1 MELQVKVTQVLE
13 KQTINKKDGGTMD
26 KAAFVGETFGQ
37 YPKKVKFDVMGEK
50 LEQVMMNAR
59 VGATVTVSFD
69 VESREWQGRWYTDL
83 KAWKIMAM
91 DGQGQQGQQQQ
102 QQQQQSPVPN
112 AQAAPAQCESQ
123 QNDDLP
129 F

>member
-13 KQTINKKDGGTMD
+13 KQTINKKDGGTME

-59 VGATVTVSFD
+59 VGASVTVSFD

-91 DGQGQQGQQQQ
+91 DGQGQQK
-102 QQQQQSPVPN
+102 SPVPD
-112 AQAAPAQCESQ
+112 AQPAAAAAQEEGKK
-123 QNDDLP
+123 DDLP

>member
-13 KQTINKKDGGTMD
+13 KQTINKKDGGTME

-102 QQQQQSPVPN
+102 SPVPN
-112 AQAAPAQCESQ
+112 AQAAPAQGESQ

>member
-13 KQTINKKDGGTMD
+13 KQTINKKDGGTIE

-50 LEQVMMNAR
+50 LEQIMMNAR

-83 KAWKIMAM
+83 KAWKIVAM
-91 DGQGQQGQQQQ
+91 DGQGQQGQQA
-102 QQQQQSPVPN
+102 QQQQSPVPN
-112 AQAAPAQCESQ
+112 AQPALAQEEEKK
-123 QNDDLP
+123 DDLP

>member
-13 KQTINKKDGGTMD
+13 KQTINKKDGGTME

-91 DGQGQQGQQQQ
+91 DGQGQQGQQQ
-102 QQQQQSPVPN
+102 SPVPN
-112 AQAAPAQCESQ
+112 AQAAPSQGESQ

>member
-13 KQTINKKDGGTMD
+13 KQTINKKDGGTME

-59 VGATVTVSFD
+59 VGASVTVSFD

-91 DGQGQQGQQQQ
+91 DGQGQQGQQQK
-102 QQQQQSPVPN
+102 SPVPD
-112 AQAAPAQCESQ
+112 AQPAAPAQEEGKK
-123 QNDDLP
+123 DDLP

>member
-13 KQTINKKDGGTMD
+13 KQTINKKDGGTME

-50 LEQVMMNAR
+50 LEQIMMNAR
-59 VGATVTVSFD
+59 VGASVTVSFD

-83 KAWKIMAM
+83 KAWKIVAM
-91 DGQGQQGQQQQ
+91 DGQGQQA
-102 QQQQQSPVPN
+102 QQQSPVPN
-112 AQAAPAQCESQ
+112 AQPAPTPAPQGGASD
-123 QNDDLP
+123 NSDDLP